1 MHRIAQ
7 FRLQGVCS
15 VPKTSAVGLVSRPA
29 ALQLWRS
36 TKIGFD
42 ARVHARTLGLVLA
55 AAYALFI
62 VWLYVRQPQTVAEM
76 TGALTATVGAY
87 RIDDQAF
94 ADGLRFFRGDQFD
107 AARLAFDR
115 ADPAHQDART
125 QFYIAYSY
133 YRQGWGRLYND
144 DALFTRGLEAV
155 DRAIAVAPQ
164 GRVAVDDPDLQMR
177 SADELKAELQA
188 GLRRDASDLNPLKVF
203 RQRK

>member
-1 MHRIAQ
+1 MRD
-7 FRLQGVCS
+7 
-15 VPKTSAVGLVSRPA
+15 
-29 ALQLWRS
+29 S
-36 TKIGFD
+36 T
-42 ARVHARTLGLVLA
+42 ARTLGLVLA
-55 AAYALFI
+55 AAYAVFI

-76 TGALTATVGAY
+76 TGALSATVGAY
-87 RIDDQAF
+87 RVDDQSF

-133 YRQGWGRLYND
+133 YRQGWGRLYSD
-144 DALFTRGLEAV
+144 DALFTRGLEAI
-155 DRAIAVAPQ
+155 DRAVALAPQ
-164 GRVAVDDPDLQMR
+164 GRILVDDSNLQMR